1 MFKMYQLIKPHPQ
14 ESTKQALIKAELDP
28 EYTKAE
34 LALEFIRVV
43 QDQESIRVELDQ
55 ESIKQEADLEFT
67 NQAPTK
73 AELQD
78 HLEFT
83 KLEHQQ
89 LTKEA
94 AEPQADMEHLQLTK
108 LEADKLDH
116 QEYTKA
122 EQADLINPINL
133 DQQASQAAIN
143 LEHTDQELEPLEH
156 LELQAASTHHPLTN
170 TRRNEE

>member
-1 MFKMYQLIKPHPQ
+1 MFKMSQLIKPHHQ
-14 ESTKQALIKAELDP
+14 ESIKQALIKAELAQ
-28 EYTKAE
+28 ESTKA
-34 LALEFIRVV
+34 V

-55 ESIKQEADLEFT
+55 ESIKQEVDLVFT

-78 HLEFT
+78 PLEFT

-94 AEPQADMEHLQLTK
+94 AEPQVDMEPLQLIK

-116 QEYTKA
+116 QECTKA
-122 EQADLINPINL
+122 EQADPINPIKL
-133 DQQASQAAIN
+133 DQASQAAIN
-143 LEHTDQELEPLEH
+143 LEHTDQELEPLEPLEH
-156 LELQAASTHHPLTN
+156 LELQAASTHHPLIN